1 MPQPHLTP
9 DQKQVI
15 NRTMAGAVRMWDQE
29 LIRKCAEA
37 GADTQNLLIQ
47 AVSRKNID
55 MVRVALEYGARIDGQ
70 VKTGEGNF
78 HPLLHFAHDNFYE
91 PVLRELLQRGLK
103 IDQQNAVGDTIA
115 QRAARG
121 GDFDR
126 MRLYIS
132 MGADLDRSVQE
143 IMVIAVN
150 KRDLPTV
157 KWCVDKGA
165 DVNVKVKV
173 RDNQSTTLLHL
184 AMEQLREDMVEYFLG
199 KGLPIDSK
207 NSSGETPLM
216 LAARQSDLKRIEY
229 LLAKGAKALE
239 VNNEGQTALDDAM
252 KACEK
257 AQDNANTSSSSYN
270 GAASITRQNARTI
283 VNVLLENIKAQH
295 GTMHPYSP
303 ELRHDV
309 KVMKPITTI
318 PKPPKTE

>member
-55 MVRVALEYGARIDGQ
+55 MVRIALEYGARIDGQ

-78 HPLLHFAHDNFYE
+78 HPLLHFAHDNFNE

-115 QRAARG
+115 QRAARA

-132 MGADLDRSVQE
+132 MGADLDRNVQE
-143 IMVIAVN
+143 IMVIAVS

-184 AMEQLREDMVEYFLG
+184 SMEQFREDMVEYFLG
-199 KGLPIDSK
+199 KGLAIDSK

-229 LLAKGAKALE
+229 LLAKGAKPLE

-257 AQDNANTSSSSYN
+257 AQDNASMSTSYNTSIS
-270 GAASITRQNARTI
+270 ATRQNARTI
-283 VNVLLENIKAQH
+283 VNMLLENIKAEH

-309 KVMKPITTI
+309 KVMKPITI
-318 PKPPKTE
+318 QKPPKTE

>member
-55 MVRVALEYGARIDGQ
+55 MVRIALEYGARIDGQ

-78 HPLLHFAHDNFYE
+78 HPLLHFAHDNFNE

-115 QRAARG
+115 QRAARA

-132 MGADLDRSVQE
+132 MGADLDRNVQE
-143 IMVIAVN
+143 IMVIAVS

-184 AMEQLREDMVEYFLG
+184 SMEQFREDMVEYFLG
-199 KGLPIDSK
+199 KGLAIDSK

-229 LLAKGAKALE
+229 LLAKGAKPLE

-257 AQDNANTSSSSYN
+257 AQDNASMSTSYNTSIST
-270 GAASITRQNARTI
+270 TRQNARTI
-283 VNVLLENIKAQH
+283 VNMLLENIKAEH

-309 KVMKPITTI
+309 KVMKPITI
-318 PKPPKTE
+318 QKPPKTE